1 MKGVD
6 KRVDKLPGKIEAESK
21 DRHSVGLVLP
31 CLVDVQNVRRR
42 PEQATSSVEAT
53 RQKVGGLHY
62 VGIFTISLPV
72 NFVQFEPLR
81 LFLGVGINAGRCTYC
96 LASPNSTTTEMGV
109 LLDYLAQSF
118 PPKSKF
124 NVEDIPDL
132 TGKVIVVTGGNTGIG
147 YETIKALLPKN
158 AKVYMAS
165 RSEDKAKVAIS
176 WLKKET
182 GKETHFLQVD
192 LSDME
197 SIRRATDE
205 FKSKETELHV
215 LFNNAGVMIPPFEKL
230 TAQGFDLQFGTNV
243 MGPYLFTKRLLP
255 LLLKGSQS
263 SSDHKARIVNTS
275 SSAQMFTNTIDL
287 AAAKDGPAR
296 TQAGNG
302 KLYMYSKFVSMPVHE
317 LEYAYSYHEYQ
328 GIVVLSNEFARRYGE
343 QGIVSTSLNP
353 GNLKTDLQRDT
364 PKIFMLLFGWLFS
377 PAPYGALTQLW
388 AGVSPDTADM
398 NGKYLIPWARVGK
411 TRPETTDPKIGA
423 ELWKFLETE
432 TQE

>member
-1 MKGVD
+1 MG
-6 KRVDKLPGKIEAESK
+6 A
-21 DRHSVGLVLP
+21 
-31 CLVDVQNVRRR
+31 
-42 PEQATSSVEAT
+42 
-53 RQKVGGLHY
+53 
-62 VGIFTISLPV
+62 
-72 NFVQFEPLR
+72 
-81 LFLGVGINAGRCTYC
+81 LF
-96 LASPNSTTTEMGV
+96 
-109 LLDYLAQSF
+109 DYLAQSF

-132 TGKVIVVTGGNTGIG
+132 TGKVVVVTGKPFVFSLIVTQEPLTLYLYLRGQYWNRLRNDQ
-147 YETIKALLPKN
+147 ALLPKN

-165 RSEDKAKVAIS
+165 RSEDKAKAAIS
-176 WLKKET
+176 RLEKET

-255 LLLKGSQS
+255 LLLQGSQS

-287 AAAKDGPAR
+287 AAVKEGPAR

-302 KLYMYSKFVSMPVHE
+302 KLYMYSKF
-317 LEYAYSYHEYQ
+317 

-388 AGVSPDTADM
+388 AGVSPETADM
-398 NGKYLIPWARVGK
+398 NGKAGGTCFILRAYQCLRTVQYLIPWARVGQ

>member
-1 MKGVD
+1 MG
-6 KRVDKLPGKIEAESK
+6 A
-21 DRHSVGLVLP
+21 
-31 CLVDVQNVRRR
+31 
-42 PEQATSSVEAT
+42 
-53 RQKVGGLHY
+53 
-62 VGIFTISLPV
+62 
-72 NFVQFEPLR
+72 
-81 LFLGVGINAGRCTYC
+81 LF
-96 LASPNSTTTEMGV
+96 
-109 LLDYLAQSF
+109 DYLAQSF

-165 RSEDKAKVAIS
+165 RSEDKAKAAIS
-176 WLKKET
+176 RLEKET

-255 LLLKGSQS
+255 LLMQGSQS

-287 AAAKDGPAR
+287 TAVKEGPAR

-302 KLYMYSKFVSMPVHE
+302 KLYMYSKF
-317 LEYAYSYHEYQ
+317 

-388 AGVSPDTADM
+388 AGVSPETADM
-398 NGKYLIPWARVGK
+398 NGKAGAVHASSFGPVNAYGLFSTLSLGLRVGQ